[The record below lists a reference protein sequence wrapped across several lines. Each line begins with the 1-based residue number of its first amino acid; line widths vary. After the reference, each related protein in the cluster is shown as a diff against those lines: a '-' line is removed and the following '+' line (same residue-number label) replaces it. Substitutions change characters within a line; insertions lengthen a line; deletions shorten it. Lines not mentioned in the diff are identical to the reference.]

1 MYPEKDTKDS
11 MATIDRVAM
20 LRRKI
25 NHLKAM
31 FRMEKELFLKE
42 DLRARKMEME

>member
-1 MYPEKDTKDS
+1 MYSEKEKNNS
-11 MATIDRVAM
+11 MAAIDRVTM

-31 FRMEKELFLKE
+31 IILEKELFLKE
-42 DLRARKMEME
+42 DLRARKM